1 MTVYMEVDET
11 VNEKVFSIHGRTT
24 GGELLN
30 MQSTAR
36 FGGEDECYLML
47 NKQVLGLR
55 RWNKQDFRSKIFFQ
69 LKTLRALGSTYEVV
83 R

>member
-55 RWNKQDFRSKIFFQ
+55 R
-69 LKTLRALGSTYEVV
+69 
-83 R
+83 